1 MRPRWLITL
10 CSLVAAALLLVVA
23 CSDDGE
29 DPVSEG
35 GITLPD
41 GSTCTPS
48 NCVGCCTTGGACI
61 IVPSN
66 TYCGSGGKACIPC
79 KATEICSQGQ
89 CMPAGKCSQSSCAS
103 GCCKG
108 DSCMPGNA
116 KDACGSNGIQ
126 CLQCAST
133 QKCGQNK
140 SCVCDSATCTG
151 CCDPASQTCKSG
163 NDSSACG
170 KSGTACKKCDA
181 GQVCS
186 NGVCGK
192 GEKCSSSNCTGC
204 CDGDTCKTGNTPA
217 FCGSSGAACKKCPG
231 SYQCQSGVCND
242 PTQCG
247 PSNCTSGCCDQGKC
261 LSGSSTNACG
271 SGGKVCQS
279 CKKSQVCKSGTCK
292 LDPSSKWS
300 ITVEQAEFDKTKSW
314 DTLVYTEPDPFV
326 EVTVGST
333 TGKTTVKSNTYTPY
347 WNELVLSTTAGSL
360 NTYGVS
366 IKVSDSDTI
375 GSQLMGSCKAT
386 VAEKILTG
394 GKGYIQNCGGKDVKW
409 IKLLFT
415 AN

>member
-1 MRPRWLITL
+1 MRPRSLIIV
-10 CSLVAAALLLVVA
+10 CSLVAAALLLAVA

-29 DPVSEG
+29 DPSQEG

-41 GSTCTPS
+41 GSTCTAS

-89 CMPAGKCSQSSCAS
+89 CMPAGKCSQASCPG

-108 DSCMPGNA
+108 DTCMSGSA
-116 KDACGSNGIQ
+116 RDACGSNGIQ
-126 CLQCAST
+126 CLQCGST

-140 SCVCDSATCTG
+140 SCVCDPANCSG
-151 CCDPASQTCKSG
+151 CCDATSQTCKSG
-163 NDSSACG
+163 NDSAACG
-170 KSGTACKKCDA
+170 KSGTACKTCDA
-181 GQVCS
+181 GQVCK

-192 GEKCSSSNCTGC
+192 GDKCSSSNCTGC

-217 FCGSSGAACKKCPG
+217 FCGSNGVSCKNCPS

-247 PSNCTSGCCDQGKC
+247 PSNCKSGCCDQGKC

-271 SGGKVCQS
+271 TAGKTCQI
-279 CKKSQVCKSGTCK
+279 CKKSQVCSSGTCK

-300 ITVEQAEFDKTKSW
+300 ITVEKAEFDKTKSW
-314 DTLVYTEPDPFV
+314 DTLVYTEPDPYV
-326 EVTVGST
+326 ELSVGSN

-360 NTYGVS
+360 SSYGVS
-366 IKVSDSDTI
+366 IKVYDSDTI

-394 GKGYIQNCGGKDVKW
+394 GVGYIQTCGGKDVTW

-415 AN
+415 NN